1 MILDL
6 LIKVKNEMD
15 PTLTFRRSC
24 REGICGSCAMN
35 IDGVNTLACLC
46 RIEKAG
52 ETKIYPLPHSE
63 YTAGQTEEERHLRQE
78 RWQGGMAPRW
88 LRALVVA
95 LACGLC
101 TSDLRSSPAPR
112 PRLSSVITL
121 SSVGTDTLS
130 QCTWSRTSCPT

>member
-63 YTAGQTEEERHLRQE
+63 YAAGQTEEERHFCRRGVRE
-78 RWQGGMAPRW
+78 ACAVAASSRGGARMRSLHIAP
-88 LRALVVA
+88 ALVTSAAA
-95 LACGLC
+95 LPLLGHH
-101 TSDLRSSPAPR
+101 
-112 PRLSSVITL
+112 TL
-121 SSVGTDTLS
+121 KRGH
-130 QCTWSRTSCPT
+130 

>member
-63 YTAGQTEEERHLRQE
+63 YAAGQTEEEAHLWQG

-88 LRALVVA
+88 CELSLWRSHAVRVVPALVASVS
-95 LACGLC
+95 AC
-101 TSDLRSSPAPR
+101 
-112 PRLSSVITL
+112 LSSVMTL
-121 SSVGTDTLS
+121 SSAGTDTLS